1 MLDWFLFIF
10 YTWWLGVWYF
20 QNWRDGKNLKHA
32 NIQQNL
38 NKNILPK
45 LKTKYGPSKLVV
57 LWLRTLGCLGCVV
70 KILKDH
76 NFIVFLVMFN
86 LMWIFR
92 HRRNPASKFINDE
105 YVVLSKDH
113 YLEMLYQMQSIAIE
127 HIKMKDMVGCTNH
140 WSFQN
145 SFYFTLALTTTVG
158 STIVPSTSEGI
169 VVITEKRILLT
180 RENCTISKAEV

>member
-20 QNWRDGKNLKHA
+20 QNWRDGKNLKHV

-38 NKNILPK
+38 NKNILLK
-45 LKTKYGPSKLVV
+45 LKTKSGPSKLTVP
-57 LWLRTLGCLGCVV
+57 LLGTLDRYSGHRLGRMVS
-70 KILKDH
+70 ILKDL
-76 NFIVFLVMFN
+76 NFISSTPGTFSDF
-86 LMWIFR
+86 MWIFR

-127 HIKMKDMVGCTNH
+127 HIKMKDMVGCSNH
-140 WSFQN
+140 WSFHN

-169 VVITEKRILLT
+169 VVIW
-180 RENCTISKAEV
+180 